1 MRQSIISSSA
11 ASATKGAI
19 FPLGVFHGN
28 GVATTAS
35 FQNIP
40 QTYQDL
46 MIHVYAQSN
55 NLNTTISAR
64 FNNDSTSNY
73 SYYYINATGKIKIQ
87 LYLSLLMALINI
99 PLSIYIAKSLDFGV
113 VGVMISTIICI
124 APGIVFSRIQF
135 KKIISETAK
144 GIWNQ

>member
-1 MRQSIISSSA
+1 MTIFIIVL
-11 ASATKGAI
+11 T
-19 FPLGVFHGN
+19 PYN
-28 GVATTAS
+28 
-35 FQNIP
+35 
-40 QTYQDL
+40 
-46 MIHVYAQSN
+46 
-55 NLNTTISAR
+55 
-64 FNNDSTSNY
+64 
-73 SYYYINATGKIKIQ
+73 YYINATGKIKIQ

-124 APGIVFSRIQF
+124 APGVIFSRIQF

>member
-1 MRQSIISSSA
+1 
-11 ASATKGAI
+11 
-19 FPLGVFHGN
+19 
-28 GVATTAS
+28 
-35 FQNIP
+35 
-40 QTYQDL
+40 
-46 MIHVYAQSN
+46 
-55 NLNTTISAR
+55 
-64 FNNDSTSNY
+64 
-73 SYYYINATGKIKIQ
+73 
-87 LYLSLLMALINI
+87 MALINI